1 MIYHDKSSVSSLTLP
16 TLKFSS
22 SSRSEAAD
30 DVIGRS
36 RSSDYAR
43 DSAGVSHTMPTGMSV
58 HHCPADRRLTTPNDW
73 DGDNSSARA
82 LSQIARSILT
92 TNEMQAR
99 PALNALFEDIRTSR
113 KLQRRT
119 ARQAAAIRNALTK
132 LCTVGH
138 FLRIAR
144 ECASFRVLFVEGPAV
159 VPYLSISVATRRA
172 IAGYLGRVPSW

>member
-1 MIYHDKSSVSSLTLP
+1 MIHDDKSSVSSLTLP
-16 TLKFSS
+16 TLKLSN
-22 SSRSEAAD
+22 SSRSEAAS
-30 DVIGRS
+30 DVIGHS
-36 RSSDYAR
+36 RPSDSAR
-43 DSAGVSHTMPTGMSV
+43 DSVGVSHTMPTGMSV

-73 DGDNSSARA
+73 DSDNSSARA

-113 KLQRRT
+113 KWQRRT
-119 ARQAAAIRNALTK
+119 ARQAVANRNALTK

-159 VPYLSISVATRRA
+159 VPYLAISVAARRA
-172 IAGYLGRVPSW
+172 IIEYLGRAPSL